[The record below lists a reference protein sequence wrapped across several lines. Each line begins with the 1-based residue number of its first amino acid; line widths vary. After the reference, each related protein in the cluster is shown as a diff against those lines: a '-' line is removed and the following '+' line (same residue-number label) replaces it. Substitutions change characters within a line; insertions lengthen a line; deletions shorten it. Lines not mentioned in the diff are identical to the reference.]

1 MKYRF
6 SLVLCTLFAGLC
18 PLPLGMSVTNGDEF
32 KPTAQ
37 SEFVPEGTKLELL
50 WAEGTFTEGPA
61 LAPDGSIIFSDI
73 GDRLMRFD
81 VKSGKTTVFRDP
93 SGRANGLMFN
103 REGHLLACEG
113 ATSGGNRRISITTGI
128 SGSKDGTVKTLAD
141 KYEGKRF
148 NSPNDLAI
156 DAHGRVY
163 FTDPRYGGNEPREID
178 FEGIFLVTPEGNVTL
193 ATRDV
198 QKPNGILVSP
208 DGKLVYAA
216 DNNASGNRHL
226 LSFVVQKDGT
236 LAHKKM
242 LYEFTGG
249 RGIDG
254 MTLDKAGNIY
264 ATAGTGDKAGIYVFS
279 PEGKPLAFLA
289 TPGDP
294 TNCEFGGGD
303 ESKTLY
309 ITAALAKPT
318 DKGKFGLYRA
328 NLAKEGN
335 HAGTGK

>member
-1 MKYRF
+1 MQGRF
-6 SLVLCTLFAGLC
+6 SAAICAFVGWLTLVTMCQNGAR
-18 PLPLGMSVTNGDEF
+18 GDEF
-32 KPTAQ
+32 KPIAQ
-37 SEFVPEGTKLELL
+37 TEYVPEGTKLELL
-50 WAEGTFTEGPA
+50 WAEGEFTEGPA

-73 GDRLMRFD
+73 GNRLMRFD
-81 VKSGKTTVFRDP
+81 VKSGQTAVFRDP
-93 SGRANGLMFN
+93 SGRANGLIFDQ
-103 REGHLLACEG
+103 RGQLLACEG
-113 ATSGGNRRISITTGI
+113 ASSGGNRRISITTGI
-128 SGSKDGTVKTLAD
+128 SGGKDGAVKTLAD
-141 KYEGKRF
+141 KYDGKRF
-148 NSPNDLAI
+148 NSPNDLAV

-163 FTDPRYGGNEPREID
+163 FTDPRYVGNDPREID
-178 FEGIFLVTPEGNVTL
+178 FEGVFLVATDGQVSL

-208 DGKLVYAA
+208 DGKTVYVA

-236 LAHKKM
+236 LAHKKV
-242 LYEFTGG
+242 LYEFVGG

-254 MTLDKAGNIY
+254 MTLDKHGNIY

-279 PEGKPLAFLA
+279 PVGNTLAFLA

-294 TNCEFGGGD
+294 TNCEFGGGGD
-303 ESKTLY
+303 AKTLY

-328 NLAKEGN
+328 KLAKEG
-335 HAGTGK
+335 HHSVKLK